1 MKIKVALVSV
11 VCLAALIAACSSA
24 PKLASEPMPE
34 SGFLS
39 NYAVL
44 SPVSTAAR
52 DARIYRYRKP
62 DVDQA
67 AYTGVI
73 LDPIYLNQDV
83 TKTVTEETIQQV
95 KQALQDS
102 MEKAILSR
110 GTVKIVTEPG
120 PGVARF
126 SVGITGANSSAD
138 GLNPWSFTPIGLAI
152 NAAAYAG
159 GVTQKT
165 PTLLVESKIVD
176 SQTKVLLGEGLVMVQ
191 GESFRTNTGSLESF
205 IAMAKEAVKV
215 AMETSAPSPTK

>member
-11 VCLAALIAACSSA
+11 VCLSALIAACSSA

-44 SPVSTAAR
+44 SPVSTAAP

-165 PTLLVESKIVD
+165 PTLLVESKIFD
-176 SQTKVLLGEGLVMVQ
+176 SQTKVLLGEGLVIVQ

-205 IAMAKEAVKV
+205 IGMAKEAVKV

>member
-11 VCLAALIAACSSA
+11 VCLSALIAACSSA

-44 SPVSTAAR
+44 SPVSTAAP

-165 PTLLVESKIVD
+165 PTLLVESKIFD

-205 IAMAKEAVKV
+205 IGMAKEAVKV